1 MKGVVLVGS
10 ASEVA
15 PRSEGESGLFLRSA
29 WAAPAYK
36 QLTSFPASLVDLES
50 GSSLT
55 FAPSST
61 P

>member
-10 ASEVA
+10 ASGVA
-15 PRSEGESGLFLRSA
+15 SRSERESGFFLRSP
-29 WAAPAYK
+29 WAAAAYE
-36 QLTSFPASLVDLES
+36 QLRSFSASLVDLES
-50 GSSLT
+50 GSALT